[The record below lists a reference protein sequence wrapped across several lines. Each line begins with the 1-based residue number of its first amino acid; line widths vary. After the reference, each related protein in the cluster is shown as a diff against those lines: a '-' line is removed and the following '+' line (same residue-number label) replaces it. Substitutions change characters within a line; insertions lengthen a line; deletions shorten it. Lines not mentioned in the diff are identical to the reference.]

1 MLKIE
6 AKRRVLRALEKL
18 DRERKDRVREVLIAL
33 RTDPVPFR
41 RFDVAKLRVTRTFTA
56 LESGT

>member
-18 DRERKDRVREVLIAL
+18 DRERKDRVRGVLIAL

-41 RFDVAKLRVTRTFTA
+41 RFDVAKLRVTRIFTA